1 MYHDFSG
8 GLLILDLYN
17 NMEFEMKDS
26 FIPNLSK
33 SDTLRVLQVTDGS
46 VIVQMQ
52 NSNCRGVF
60 PLDSFQ
66 YWIKKS
72 SLVHINENEKKT
84 S

>member
-1 MYHDFSG
+1 
-8 GLLILDLYN
+8 LDLYT
-17 NMEFEMKDS
+17 NMEFEMKES

-33 SDTLRVLQVTDGS
+33 SDTLRVLQVTEGS

-60 PLDSFQ
+60 PLDSFR

-72 SLVHINENEKKT
+72 SLVHINEDQEKKT

>member
-1 MYHDFSG
+1 
-8 GLLILDLYN
+8 
-17 NMEFEMKDS
+17 MKES
-26 FIPNLSK
+26 FIPNLSN
-33 SDTLRVLQVTDGS
+33 SDTLRVLEVTEGS

-60 PLDSFQ
+60 PLDSFK

>member
-1 MYHDFSG
+1 
-8 GLLILDLYN
+8 LNLYN
-17 NMEFEMKDS
+17 NMEFEMKES
-26 FIPNLSK
+26 FIPNLSI
-33 SDTLRVLQVTDGS
+33 SDTLRVLEVTEGS

-60 PLDSFQ
+60 PLDSFK

>member
-1 MYHDFSG
+1 
-8 GLLILDLYN
+8 LNLYN
-17 NMEFEMKDS
+17 NMEFEMKES

-33 SDTLRVLQVTDGS
+33 SDTLRVLEVTGGS

-72 SLVHINENEKKT
+72 SLIHINENEKKT